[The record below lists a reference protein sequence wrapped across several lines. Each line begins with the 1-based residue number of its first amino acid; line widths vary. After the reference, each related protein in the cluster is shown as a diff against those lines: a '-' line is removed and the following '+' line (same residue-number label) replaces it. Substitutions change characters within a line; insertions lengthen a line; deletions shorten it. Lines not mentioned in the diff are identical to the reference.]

1 MAREIRPKPGL
12 TKCPVPE
19 ASRSMW
25 PLYAAGFTTAFDA
38 HGIAASLTRVS
49 QIVVANTEPDA
60 HASRPRPK
68 RRRRSVGAAG
78 RRAPGLAQRSQRPG
92 AAADI
97 AAWVTDCG
105 PGLADPPGV
114 LDLYTFQAS
123 LRVRHELEADPPS
136 RSITDPCDAGEP
148 WLGADVMTARD
159 RARPAP
165 SAAVGVSRWCQS
177 GGRA

>member
-12 TKCPVPE
+12 TKCPAPG
-19 ASRSMW
+19 ASRRMW
-25 PLYAAGFTTAFDA
+25 PLYAAGFTTAFGA
-38 HGIAASLTRVS
+38 HGIAAGLTRVS

-78 RRAPGLAQRSQRPG
+78 RRASGLAQRSQRPG

-97 AAWVTDCG
+97 ADIAPIAAWVSDCG

-114 LDLYTFQAS
+114 LDLYTFRAS
-123 LRVRHELEADPPS
+123 LCVRHELEADPPS
-136 RSITDPCDAGEP
+136 RSITDPLRCGRTLAWG
-148 WLGADVMTARD
+148 RRHD
-159 RARPAP
+159 R
-165 SAAVGVSRWCQS
+165 S
-177 GGRA
+177 GPRGIA